1 MSFVQPARMRRLA
14 CFGVQHNG
22 SHISSSS
29 SHWCAGLRSLGIFLF
44 SRNHPCLWGT
54 HLWLVLWCALGL
66 MIPIFVWFSRTYP
79 PAFIVCTTAICTLD
93 WLTLGLKYSHIFPG
107 RSVLRL
113 DCGYRQQYT
122 QRHLAHRIVVRMVA
136 Q

>member
-1 MSFVQPARMRRLA
+1 MFRRTAQWIAYFIIVIALVCGLEVIGNLPVQS
-14 CFGVQHNG
+14 Q
-22 SHISSSS
+22 SS
-29 SHWCAGLRSLGIFLF
+29 LPL
-44 SRNHPCLWGT
+44 GT

-93 WLTLGLKYSHIFPG
+93 WLTLGLKYSHISPG

-122 QRHLAHRIVVRMVA
+122 QRRLAHRIVVRMVA

>member
-1 MSFVQPARMRRLA
+1 MFRRTAQWIAYFIIVIALVCGLEVIGNLPVQS
-14 CFGVQHNG
+14 Q
-22 SHISSSS
+22 SS
-29 SHWCAGLRSLGIFLF
+29 LPL
-44 SRNHPCLWGT
+44 GT

-79 PAFIVCTTAICTLD
+79 PVHRLHD
-93 WLTLGLKYSHIFPG
+93 GHLHLGLAHTRLEVFTYLPG

>member
-1 MSFVQPARMRRLA
+1 MMCARFDDSNIRVVFQNLSAGVHRLHD
-14 CFGVQHNG
+14 G
-22 SHISSSS
+22 
-29 SHWCAGLRSLGIFLF
+29 
-44 SRNHPCLWGT
+44 
-54 HLWLVLWCALGL
+54 HLHLGL
-66 MIPIFVWFSRTYP
+66 AHTRLEVFTY
-79 PAFIVCTTAICTLD
+79 L
-93 WLTLGLKYSHIFPG
+93 PG

>member
-1 MSFVQPARMRRLA
+1 MFRRTAQWIAYFIIVIALVCGLEVIGNLPVQS
-14 CFGVQHNG
+14 Q
-22 SHISSSS
+22 SS
-29 SHWCAGLRSLGIFLF
+29 LPL
-44 SRNHPCLWGT
+44 GT

-66 MIPIFVWFSRTYP
+66 MVPIFVVFQNLSAGVHR
-79 PAFIVCTTAICTLD
+79 LHD
-93 WLTLGLKYSHIFPG
+93 GHLHLGLAHTRLEVFTYLPG

>member
-1 MSFVQPARMRRLA
+1 MFRRTAQWIAYFIIVIALVCGLEVIGNLPVQS
-14 CFGVQHNG
+14 Q
-22 SHISSSS
+22 SS
-29 SHWCAGLRSLGIFLF
+29 LPL
-44 SRNHPCLWGT
+44 GT
-54 HLWLVLWCALGL
+54 HLWLVLWCARFDDSNIRVVFQNLSAGVHRLHDGHLHLGL
-66 MIPIFVWFSRTYP
+66 AHTRLEVFTY
-79 PAFIVCTTAICTLD
+79 L
-93 WLTLGLKYSHIFPG
+93 PG

>member
-1 MSFVQPARMRRLA
+1 MFRRTAQWIAYFIIVIALVCGLEVIGNLPVQS
-14 CFGVQHNG
+14 Q
-22 SHISSSS
+22 SS
-29 SHWCAGLRSLGIFLF
+29 LPL
-44 SRNHPCLWGT
+44 GT
-54 HLWLVLWCALGL
+54 HLWLVLLVCARFDDSNIRVVFQNLSAGVHRLHDGHLHLGL
-66 MIPIFVWFSRTYP
+66 AHTRLEVFTY
-79 PAFIVCTTAICTLD
+79 L
-93 WLTLGLKYSHIFPG
+93 PG